1 MVIEDNYK
9 YKLIPLIDLSSLER
23 CIIAYKNENRTPL
36 PIDSIT
42 FNPERYSGML
52 IKLSTPYMTTGSFP
66 TDKFI
71 EMGKLI
77 YHKLAKKSRVPR
89 PPHRPGDFIPCQCSC
104 EGVCPADADCSKHR
118 KIMRVVSMMQSYW
131 FENSKSSKRFRPK
144 VTTVKLLRSG
154 RINLDHVNDHDQ
166 AVTIRAFI
174 VDQIMNNR
182 SKVVYYDDDE

>member
-9 YKLIPLIDLSSLER
+9 YQLIPWIDLSSLEG
-23 CIIAYKNENRTPL
+23 CIIAYKNENRAPL

-52 IKLSTPYMTTGSFP
+52 IKFSTPYMTTGSFP

-77 YHKLAKKSRVPR
+77 YHKLAKKSR
-89 PPHRPGDFIPCQCSC
+89 
-104 EGVCPADADCSKHR
+104 HR

-154 RINLDHVNDHDQ
+154 RINLDQVNDHDQ
-166 AVTIRAFI
+166 AVTTRAFI
-174 VDQIMNNR
+174 VDQIMNNW
-182 SKVVYYDDDE
+182 SEVVHYDDDE

>member
-9 YKLIPLIDLSSLER
+9 YQLIPWIDLSSLEG
-23 CIIAYKNENRTPL
+23 CIIAYKNENRAPL

-52 IKLSTPYMTTGSFP
+52 IKFSTPYMTTGSFP

-89 PPHRPGDFIPCQCSC
+89 PPHRPGDFIPCQ
-104 EGVCPADADCSKHR
+104 
-118 KIMRVVSMMQSYW
+118 
-131 FENSKSSKRFRPK
+131 
-144 VTTVKLLRSG
+144 
-154 RINLDHVNDHDQ
+154 
-166 AVTIRAFI
+166 
-174 VDQIMNNR
+174 
-182 SKVVYYDDDE
+182 

>member
-9 YKLIPLIDLSSLER
+9 YQLIPWIDLSSLEG
-23 CIIAYKNENRTPL
+23 CIIAYKNENRAPL

-52 IKLSTPYMTTGSFP
+52 IKFSTPYMTTGSFP

-77 YHKLAKKSRVPR
+77 YHKLAKKSR
-89 PPHRPGDFIPCQCSC
+89 
-104 EGVCPADADCSKHR
+104 GVCPADADYPKHR

-154 RINLDHVNDHDQ
+154 RINLDQVNDHDQ
-166 AVTIRAFI
+166 AVTTRAFI
-174 VDQIMNNR
+174 VDQIMNNW
-182 SKVVYYDDDE
+182 SEVVHYDDDE